1 LSKPTLQAVID
12 SVMRSVELQSDE
24 RVFLERWVGDTRAN
38 AVWSKIEIGLHKKH
52 GEFADGFK
60 RPLIYEVLAILALA
74 NYGANTTAFLKQA
87 QNAESLASFLR
98 GPTSRPHPPLLPNSD
113 ALVVS
118 LTEVASALRKLA
130 ENQKKAGLKQV
141 SRQDRN
147 RSRARVNFMRSVG
160 ELLMAFCGQFLDDAG
175 IFLTDIAFPEQE
187 TALDQIRSSRRPTTR
202 TGRGKL
208 AK

>member
-1 LSKPTLQAVID
+1 MHSG
-12 SVMRSVELQSDE
+12 ELPSDE

-38 AVWSKIEIGLHKKH
+38 AVWSKIEVGLHKKH

-60 RPLIYEVLAILALA
+60 RPFIYEVLAILA
-74 NYGANTTAFLKQA
+74 NYGPNATAFLKQA

-98 GPTSRPHPPLLPNSD
+98 GPTSRPHLPLLANSD

-118 LTEVASALRKLA
+118 FTEVARELRKLA

-175 IFLTDIAFPEQE
+175 IFLTDIAFPGQE
-187 TALDQIRSSRRPTTR
+187 TTLDQIRSSRRPTTR